1 MTRAAPRLHRGG
13 LRPPVPS
20 AAPGCRPPTWHPTSA
35 TASTRAVR
43 RARALGRRPPPPP
56 PPLLLTRPRRLP
68 LGPALRPPPRARA
81 SHPRPRPRPPPPP
94 RTTRASRPRPRPRPP
109 PPPRARCVVRGA
121 WRLCASKLP
130 LLIASGPDEDESE
143 APPSSVAVPKP
154 RPRGTSVA
162 QKIRDGRERITR
174 AASFEKRM
182 STRASRVSRPSCSA
196 NRTAISQGGPTDA
209 PVILLKGWLHAQLAQ
224 SGPLPPAPCSSA
236 SAPCPLLP
244 YSCSLASVPSAH
256 CGDFA
261 PPAPLWLCLGARRR
275 SS

>member
-94 RTTRASRPRPRPRPP
+94 R
-109 PPPRARCVVRGA
+109 ARCVVRGA
-121 WRLCASKLP
+121 WRLCASELP

-244 YSCSLASVPSAH
+244 YSCSLTSAH